1 MIKRTILIS
10 NPCYLKKKLDQL
22 VVEYAN
28 PENQTRSVPI
38 EDVGIVILDHHQIT
52 ITQALLLALNQHN
65 VALLNCNEQ
74 HMPLALMLPLYG
86 HHTYTEKV
94 KVHLQASLP
103 LKKNLWQQTIVSK
116 INNQAA
122 CLEWVGA
129 DPGRLYYLSKLVKSG
144 DPENVE
150 GRAAS
155 HYWNLLFDDTPQ
167 FKRHRFGDA
176 PNNLLNYGY
185 AILRSVVARAL
196 VASGMLPAVGIFHRN
211 KYNPYCLAD
220 DIMEPYRPFVDKR
233 VMQICES
240 HTEIEDLTKELK
252 QELLS
257 IPVMDVLING
267 EKSPLMIAAGRTA
280 ASVMQCFE
288 GVNRKVLYPE
298 FINA

>member
-10 NPCYLKKKLDQL
+10 NPSYLKKLNSQL
-22 VVEYAN
+22 QVSYPDKDKESK
-28 PENQTRSVPI
+28 SVPI
-38 EDVGIVILDHHQIT
+38 EDIGILIMDNSQIT
-52 ITQALLLALNQHN
+52 ITQALLLALNENN
-65 VALLNCNEQ
+65 VAILNCNEK

-94 KVHLQASLP
+94 KMHLQASLP

-116 INNQAA
+116 ITNQAA

-129 DPGRLYYLSKLVKSG
+129 DPARLHYLANLVKSG

-155 HYWNLLFDDTPQ
+155 HYWSLLFDDTPK

-185 AILRSVVARAL
+185 AILRSVIARGL

-220 DIMEPYRPFVDKR
+220 DVMEPYRPFVDKL
-233 VMQICES
+233 VMQICENYE
-240 HTEIEDLTKELK
+240 EIDELTKELK
-252 QELLS
+252 QELLC
-257 IPVMDVLING
+257 IPVMDVLIDG
-267 EKSPLMIAAGRTA
+267 EKSPLMIAVGRTA
-280 ASVMQCFE
+280 ASLMQCFE
-288 GVNRKVLYPE
+288 GVNRKVLYPQ